1 MTEENNCNNKGF
13 IKEWLPKII
22 VGAVSFTI
30 FMIIHLINVSSRHIA
45 VAFKVPDYNIGIYF
59 SKLYGIRGI
68 SVFFGSLLE
77 YIINYYGF
85 AKRESLSFFSF
96 CIIFFVR
103 FAFLM
108 CLYVS
113 DQLSI
118 HGYTILSLEAFFF
131 GVFQMS
137 YFSLVSHHISIAIV
151 FLDLSSLII
160 TIIQALFDLCMFDEP
175 LMILKSH
182 AWLSILFTLG
192 SVGGWYYY
200 LFHADCTKSHPKDTC
215 PPENKEKESE
225 FKCLNFNKYEYRKDI
240 YKYRGK
246 KRFKHHLNKV
256 LYLFFLLIIAFFFMN
271 ILYPGVLP
279 YGLLDRDECHLI
291 NLFIPVSLLLGS
303 LSIYLMNTFWCDFNK
318 KYPTSV
324 HVFLIL
330 LVPLIFIA
338 IYSIGA
344 LHIEEFH
351 ARSIKGSRTIVLLLT
366 LSLLFCCNVL
376 QSLSYVGISNYV
388 KKAGVSP
395 ETLAVLTFHNLM
407 ANVFRYFTSKVAVG
421 YTTCRVENEYALKVF
436 HPTYRMNPI
445 ECTCFWVGES
455 CRRAYKDILNDFKL
469 DIDKY
474 V

>member
-1 MTEENNCNNKGF
+1 MIETDNCNGNDFK
-13 IKEWLPKII
+13 KNWLPQII
-22 VGAVSFTI
+22 VGAVSFSL

-45 VAFKVPDYNIGIYF
+45 VAFQVPDYNIGIYF
-59 SKLYGIRGI
+59 SKLYGIRSI
-68 SVFFGSLLE
+68 SVFFGSVLE

-85 AKRESLSFFSF
+85 AERKSVSFFSF
-96 CIIFFVR
+96 CVIFFVR

-118 HGYTILSLEAFFF
+118 HGYTILVLDAFFF
-131 GVFQMS
+131 GIFQMS
-137 YFSLVSHHISIAIV
+137 YFSLVSKHISTAIV
-151 FLDLSSLII
+151 FLDLSSLIV
-160 TIIQALFDLCMFDEP
+160 TIIQALLDLTMFDEP
-175 LMILKSH
+175 LMMLKLH

-192 SVGGWYYY
+192 SAGGWYYY
-200 LFHADCTKSHPKDTC
+200 LFHYKCESKQTESCDSND
-215 PPENKEKESE
+215 KETESP
-225 FKCLNFNKYEYRKDI
+225 FKCLNFKKYEYRKDM
-240 YKYRGK
+240 YKHRGK
-246 KRFKHHLNKV
+246 KRFKHHLSNV
-256 LYLFFLLIIAFFFMN
+256 LYLFVLLIITFFFMN

-279 YGLLDRDECHLI
+279 YGLLDRDKCHLI
-291 NLFIPVSLLLGS
+291 NLLIPVSLLVGS
-303 LSIYLMNTFWCDFNK
+303 LSIYFMNEYWCVFK
-318 KYPTSV
+318 RHFATSV
-324 HVFLIL
+324 HLFLLL

-366 LSLLFCCNVL
+366 LSLLFCCNIL
-376 QSLSYVGISNYV
+376 QSLSYVGMANYV
-388 KKAGVSP
+388 KKSGNTP
-395 ETLAVLTFHNLM
+395 ESLAVLTFHNLM
-407 ANVFRYFTSKVAVG
+407 ANIFRYVSSKMAVG